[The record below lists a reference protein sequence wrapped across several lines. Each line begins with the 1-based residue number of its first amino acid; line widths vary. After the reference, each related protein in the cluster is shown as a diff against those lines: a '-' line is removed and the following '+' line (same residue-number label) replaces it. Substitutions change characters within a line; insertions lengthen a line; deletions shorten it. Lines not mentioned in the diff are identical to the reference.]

1 MVSPAVAFRSL
12 TNTIWLLL
20 TLLISTLTAHQ
31 ACADSFEASVDRA
44 AIAEQETLTVTF
56 SYSPQVLMGTPDFSA
71 LKQDFA
77 IVQGPSRFNS
87 FRSTNGQVES
97 HTEWSLVLTP
107 LHSGRLTIPAL
118 TFKGQTSNAISINV
132 SQQSAQV
139 QKQSSENAFFDI
151 QVEPQPLYFVQG
163 EILYTEKL
171 YYRINH
177 QSPSLSD
184 MAVEDARVVAIGDP
198 RQYFSTINGERV
210 GVYERRFAIYPEKTG
225 TLVIP
230 GQRFQAVATSR
241 SNPYDA
247 WQGRQTMITA
257 VSKPI
262 ELTISAMPANYPA
275 LPWLPARAVNISDQ
289 FSLADDQWVV
299 GEAVTRTIR
308 INTEGLSASQIV
320 LPEPVL
326 PDGVK
331 RYPDQPD
338 IKDQMTDEG
347 VTGVYQQAVALV
359 PTQPGTLQLP
369 ELKLAWWNTLT
380 NQLEY
385 ALLPARTV
393 TVKAAPNSPPASV
406 ATTVNSAVPA
416 TNNAIHMATNDNV
429 PDQRW
434 WLITAV
440 LVLTNMITLG
450 LWLRNRGT
458 ITPARSSATD
468 DTSAVTGLSRQQ
480 GWQQLKAA
488 CLNGDAG
495 AARSSLLSWASTVCS
510 QPPRSLRELQ
520 QQVSEP
526 GLKAA
531 LAELDATLFSAQTNS
546 AWSGANLLVLLERWQ
561 KETASRPAAAKGLY
575 PS

>member
-1 MVSPAVAFRSL
+1 MVSQAVSLRSL
-12 TNTIWLLL
+12 TTGIWLLL
-20 TLLISTLTAHQ
+20 ALLLGSLLAAQVQ
-31 ACADSFEASVDRA
+31 ADTFEASVDRA
-44 AIAEQETLTVTF
+44 SISEHETLTVTF
-56 SYSPQVLMGTPDFSA
+56 SFSPQALMGTPDFSG
-71 LKQDFA
+71 LKQDFSV
-77 IVQGPSRFNS
+77 VQGPSRFNS
-87 FRSTNGQVES
+87 FRSTNGQIDS
-97 HTEWSLVLTP
+97 RTEWSLVLTP
-107 LHSGRLTIPAL
+107 LHSGRLTIPAI
-118 TFKGQTSNAISINV
+118 TFKGQTSNPIEINV
-132 SQQSAQV
+132 SQQSSQV
-139 QKQSSENAFFDI
+139 QQQSSENAFFDI
-151 QVEPQPLYFVQG
+151 QVDQQPLYFVQS

-171 YYRINH
+171 YYRVNH

-184 MAVEDARVVAIGDP
+184 MAVEDARVVAIGEP

-257 VSKPI
+257 ASKPI
-262 ELTISAMPANYPA
+262 ELTISAIPANYPP
-275 LPWLPARAVNISDQ
+275 LPWLPAKAVDVSDQ

-326 PDGVK
+326 PDGLK

-338 IKDQMTDEG
+338 IKDQLTDEG

-369 ELKLAWWNTLT
+369 EFRLAWWNTRT

-385 ALLPARTV
+385 ASLPARTV
-393 TVKAAPNSPPASV
+393 TVKAAPNNAPTPAAPAV
-406 ATTVNSAVPA
+406 DSAVPA
-416 TNNAIHMATNDNV
+416 ASDVAPMATNDGA

-434 WLITAV
+434 WLLTAV
-440 LVLTNMITLG
+440 LVLTNLITLG
-450 LWLRNRGT
+450 LWLKNR
-458 ITPARSSATD
+458 TPSVGSPAVKEDISSA
-468 DTSAVTGLSRQQ
+468 AGISRQQ
-480 GWQQLKAA
+480 CWKLLKNACQQ
-488 CLNGDAG
+488 GDA
-495 AARSSLLSWASTVCS
+495 AAVRNHLLAWAGTVCV

-520 QQVSEP
+520 QQVSDP

-546 AWSGANLLVLLERWQ
+546 AWNGTNLLVLLERWQ